1 MRTGRAS
8 ALTDTGRRRPQ
19 NEDTFVCDP
28 PLFAVAD
35 GVGGAQAGEIA
46 SRLAAAALE
55 ERPPKALGEAVLAD
69 LLREANDRIYR
80 HALDDP
86 TAAGMGTVV
95 TALLVDEA
103 AGTIGVG
110 HVGDSRAYRLRDDRL
125 EQVTADH
132 SLVGEL
138 VRSGR
143 LSTEEAEQHPHR
155 SVITRAVGTEP
166 SVDVETLTLE
176 ASAGDLYLICSDGLT
191 DIVRDE
197 EIAELILA
205 AGKEPDTA
213 AESLVAAAN
222 RNGGIDNITVVLFE
236 IVEGEPVEP
245 EDVAHVAGTDPKE
258 AHRPDEDTLERSF
271 EPEPVQ
277 AAPVSRFGAGH
288 GGRWLALLAIV
299 LVLVAAGLL
308 VWWSLV
314 R

>member
-55 ERPPKALGEAVLAD
+55 ERHPEAHGENVLSE

-80 HALDDP
+80 HSLDNP
-86 TAAGMGTVV
+86 AAAGMGTVV
-95 TALLVDEA
+95 TALLVDEI
-103 AGTIGVG
+103 AGTVAIG
-110 HVGDSRAYRLRDDRL
+110 HVGDSRAYRVRNGEL
-125 EQVTADH
+125 EQLTSDH

-138 VRSGR
+138 VRAGR

-166 SVDVETLTLE
+166 SVEVDTFTLAL
-176 ASAGDLYLICSDGLT
+176 APGDIYLICSDGLT
-191 DIVRDE
+191 DLVRDE
-197 EIAELILA
+197 QITELI
-205 AGKEPDTA
+205 AGADNAPDAA
-213 AESLVAAAN
+213 AEALVGAAN
-222 RNGGIDNITVVLFE
+222 RAGGIDNITVVLFE
-236 IVEGEPVEP
+236 VIEGDPSP
-245 EDVAHVAGTDPKE
+245 TPDAGE
-258 AHRPDEDTLERSF
+258 PDEDTVEQALES
-271 EPEPVQ
+271 PAAAVAAAAPTVPVQ
-277 AAPVSRFGAGH
+277 RHGAGS
-288 GGRWLALLAIV
+288 GGRWLALLAI
-299 LVLVAAGLL
+299 LLTIAVAAFV
-308 VWWSLV
+308 VWWSLK

>member
-19 NEDTFVCDP
+19 NEDTFVCEP

-55 ERPPKALGEAVLAD
+55 ERRPDALGEPILAE

-95 TALLVDEA
+95 TALLVDEG
-103 AGTIGVG
+103 AGTVAIG
-110 HVGDSRAYRLRDDRL
+110 HVGDSRAYRSRGGEL
-125 EQVTADH
+125 EQLTPDH

-138 VRSGR
+138 VRAGK
-143 LSTEEAEQHPHR
+143 LSTEEAERHPHR

-166 SVDVETLTLE
+166 EVEIDTFTIAAE
-176 ASAGDLYLICSDGLT
+176 PDDLYLICSDGLT
-191 DIVRDE
+191 DIVRDD
-197 EIAELILA
+197 EIAELLA
-205 AGKEPDTA
+205 KAGNDPDAA
-213 AESLVAAAN
+213 AEALVAAAN
-222 RNGGIDNITVVLFE
+222 RAGGIDNITVVLFE
-236 IVEGEPVEP
+236 ILEGDPLPPPQPEP
-245 EDVAHVAGTDPKE
+245 E
-258 AHRPDEDTLERSF
+258 PDDDTLEHAIASA
-271 EPEPVQ
+271 ETDIVAPAVPVQ
-277 AAPVSRFGAGH
+277 RHGAGS
-288 GGRWLALLAIV
+288 GGRWLALAAIV
-299 LVLVAAGLL
+299 LTVAIAAVV
-308 VWWSLV
+308 VWWSLT

>member
-8 ALTDTGRRRPQ
+8 AVTDTGRRRPQ

-55 ERPPKALGEAVLAD
+55 ERSPSARGEETLAA

-80 HALDDP
+80 RALGDP
-86 TAAGMGTVV
+86 AAAGMGTVV

-103 AGTIGVG
+103 AGSIAIG
-110 HVGDSRAYRLRDDRL
+110 HVGDSRAYLLRGGAL
-125 EQVTADH
+125 EQLTSDH

-138 VRSGR
+138 VRSGS
-143 LSTEEAEQHPHR
+143 LSTEDAERHPHR

-166 SVDVETLTLE
+166 HVEVDTLTISPE
-176 ASAGDLYLICSDGLT
+176 PGDLFLICSDGLT
-191 DIVRDE
+191 DIVRDD
-197 EIAELILA
+197 EIVALIVA
-205 AGKEPDTA
+205 ADNDPDNA

-222 RNGGIDNITVVLFE
+222 RAGGIDNITVVLFE
-236 IVEGEPVEP
+236 IIEGEPEPPPAPDDAADDEADPDRDTVEQ
-245 EDVAHVAGTDPKE
+245 VLA
-258 AHRPDEDTLERSF
+258 
-271 EPEPVQ
+271 EPAPPVP
-277 AAPVSRFGAGH
+277 AAPVRRHGAGA
-288 GGRWLALLAIV
+288 GSRWLAFLAIV
-299 LVLVAAGLL
+299 LAIATVALII
-308 VWWSLV
+308 VWSLG

>member
-55 ERPPKALGEAVLAD
+55 ERRPDAQGEATLAE

-80 HALDDP
+80 RALDDP
-86 TAAGMGTVV
+86 SAAGMGTVV

-103 AGTIGVG
+103 AGTIAIG
-110 HVGDSRAYRLRDDRL
+110 HVGDSRAYRSRGGEL
-125 EQVTADH
+125 EQLTPDH

-138 VRSGR
+138 VRAGR
-143 LSTEEAEQHPHR
+143 LSAEEAEQHPHR

-166 SVDVETLTLE
+166 IVEVETLTVT
-176 ASAGDLYLICSDGLT
+176 AAPGDLYLICSDGLT

-197 EIAELILA
+197 QIAELLA
-205 AGKEPDTA
+205 AAENDPDRA
-213 AESLVAAAN
+213 AEALVAAAN
-222 RNGGIDNITVVLFE
+222 RAGGIDNITVVLFE
-236 IVEGEPVEP
+236 ILDG
-245 EDVAHVAGTDPKE
+245 
-258 AHRPDEDTLERSF
+258 
-271 EPEPVQ
+271 EPEPPPSPVVDPDDDTKEHALATPPAEPV
-277 AAPVSRFGAGH
+277 AAPAPVQRHGAGS
-288 GGRWLALLAIV
+288 GGRWLALVAILFTLA
-299 LVLVAAGLL
+299 VAAL
-308 VWWSLV
+308 VIWWSLT

>member
-46 SRLAAAALE
+46 SRLAAASLE
-55 ERPPKALGEAVLAD
+55 ERLPDARGEATLVA

-80 HALDDP
+80 YSLDDP
-86 TAAGMGTVV
+86 AAAGMGTVV
-95 TALLVDEA
+95 TALLVDEG
-103 AGTIGVG
+103 AGTVAIG
-110 HVGDSRAYRLRDDRL
+110 HVGDSRAYRMREGAL
-125 EQVTADH
+125 EQLTPDH

-166 SVDVETLTLE
+166 SVEVETLTDAALP
-176 ASAGDLYLICSDGLT
+176 GDLYLICSDGLT

-197 EIAELILA
+197 QIAELI
-205 AGKEPDTA
+205 AGADNDPDAA
-213 AESLVAAAN
+213 AEALVAAAN
-222 RNGGIDNITVVLFE
+222 HAGGIDNITVVLFE
-236 IVEGEPVEP
+236 ILEGDPPSTTEPATAGEPDADTMEQAVESP
-245 EDVAHVAGTDPKE
+245 TADPVLP
-258 AHRPDEDTLERSF
+258 ARRH
-271 EPEPVQ
+271 
-277 AAPVSRFGAGH
+277 GAGS
-288 GGRWLALLAIV
+288 GGRWLALVAIV
-299 LVLVAAGLL
+299 LTIAVAALV
-308 VWWSLV
+308 VWWSLG

>member
-1 MRTGRAS
+1 VRTGRAS

-55 ERPPKALGEAVLAD
+55 ERRPDAQGEGTLAE
-69 LLREANDRIYR
+69 LLLEANDRIYR
-80 HALDDP
+80 YALDDP

-103 AGTIGVG
+103 AGTVAIG
-110 HVGDSRAYRLRDDRL
+110 HVGDSRAYRLRDGAL
-125 EQVTADH
+125 EQLTPDH

-138 VRSGR
+138 VRAGR

-166 SVDVETLTLE
+166 IVEVDTLTVT
-176 ASAGDLYLICSDGLT
+176 AVPGDLYLICSDGLT

-197 EIAELILA
+197 QIAELITAADNDPDLA
-205 AGKEPDTA
+205 AEA
-213 AESLVAAAN
+213 LVAAAN
-222 RNGGIDNITVVLFE
+222 HAGGIDNITVVLFE
-236 IVEGEPVEP
+236 IIDGDPPPAP
-245 EDVAHVAGTDPKE
+245 ESPTVSE
-258 AHRPDEDTLERSF
+258 PDEDTMEQALGSTAV
-271 EPEPVQ
+271 EPV
-277 AAPVSRFGAGH
+277 APVQRHGAGS
-288 GGRWLALLAIV
+288 GGRWLALVSIV
-299 LVLVAAGLL
+299 LTVAVAALV
-308 VWWSLV
+308 VWWSLT